1 MLQSKSKPH
10 VLVLGFRSGLRVR
23 VLRLS
28 LGSGDLA
35 DGVVIGTCRDTSLLN
50 VLCDVRQFFH
60 DTGWT
65 ATKEPRNRREE
76 RGGHITPST

>member
-35 DGVVIGTCRDTSLLN
+35 GGDIVGTCRDTALLN
-50 VLCDVRQFFH
+50 VLRAVRQFFH
-60 DTGWT
+60 DTVWT
-65 ATKEPRNRREE
+65 PTKEPGNGRKERREH
-76 RGGHITPST
+76 RTRST